1 MLTCPHLMLSNTGR
15 DNDVFLCKSAMNEC
29 DGPTSDNLG
38 LNVQLPDNLLR
49 LELFTIL
56 RRSVG
61 EWVFLLVAL
70 DLVEPS

>member
-1 MLTCPHLMLSNTGR
+1 
-15 DNDVFLCKSAMNEC
+15 MNEC
-29 DGPTSDNLG
+29 DGPTSDDLG
-38 LNVQLPDNLLR
+38 LNVQLPDDLLR

-61 EWVFLLVAL
+61 EWIFLLVAL